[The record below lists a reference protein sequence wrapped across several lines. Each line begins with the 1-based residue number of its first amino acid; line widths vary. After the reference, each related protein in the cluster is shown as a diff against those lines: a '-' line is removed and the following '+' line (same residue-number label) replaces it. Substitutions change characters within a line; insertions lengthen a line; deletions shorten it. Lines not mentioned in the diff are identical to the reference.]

1 MERFSQVVDQG
12 NVEEISQIVDQ
23 VNVEDFSQLV
33 DYDVEERTGSIC
45 ECF

>member
-23 VNVEDFSQLV
+23 VNVEEFSQMV

>member
-1 MERFSQVVDQG
+1 MVDQG

-23 VNVEDFSQLV
+23 GSVEDFSQLV

>member
-1 MERFSQVVDQG
+1 MVDQG

-23 VNVEDFSQLV
+23 VNVEEFSQMV

>member
-1 MERFSQVVDQG
+1 MVDQG
-12 NVEEISQIVDQ
+12 NVEEISQMVDQ
-23 VNVEDFSQLV
+23 GSVEDFSQLV